1 MNYYQS
7 NSSTLI
13 SEQNM
18 NDDILDA
25 THLDYRII
33 YQIEDESQVVRVVKI
48 RHRSEIYRRQ

>member
-1 MNYYQS
+1 
-7 NSSTLI
+7 
-13 SEQNM
+13 M